1 MRFSIVSA
9 EAMKSEVNM
18 RNSRD
23 AQLAV
28 PKLIVPSV
36 QCNIRAGRFPEPDEN
51 LGF

>member
-1 MRFSIVSA
+1 MRD
-9 EAMKSEVNM
+9 
-18 RNSRD
+18 SRD

-51 LGF
+51 LGFGEIGVDLEKLGSK